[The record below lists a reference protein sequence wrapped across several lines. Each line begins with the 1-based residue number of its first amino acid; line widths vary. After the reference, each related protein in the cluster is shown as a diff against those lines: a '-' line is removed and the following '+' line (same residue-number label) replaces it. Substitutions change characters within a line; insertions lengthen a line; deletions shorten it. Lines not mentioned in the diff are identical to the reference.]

1 MKTELVSLKE
11 AKRDE
16 EMTQIQLQQELAA
29 LTEELTKEK
38 VTQGGTFFLDSVQ
51 NHLKPRLTPSSFLQA
66 LVDSLSVLVEQER
79 EESEERLRQLKEEME
94 EVLGELAVLEEQ
106 EQGRQETF
114 QRLQEENIELEGQ
127 LSSTRAL
134 LER

>member
-1 MKTELVSLKE
+1 MKTELASLKE

-16 EMTQIQLQQELAA
+16 EKIQMQLQQEHAA

-38 VTQGGTFFLDSVQ
+38 VAQGGTFFLDPAQ
-51 NHLKPRLTPSSFLQA
+51 NHLKPGLTLPFSLQA
-66 LVDSLSVLVEQER
+66 LVDSLSVLLKQER

-106 EQGRQETF
+106 EQGRQEAF
-114 QRLQEENIELEGQ
+114 QRLQEENNELEGQ
-127 LSSTRAL
+127 LSAARAL